1 MRFKSLA
8 ALVAVGALAFAGC
21 GSSSDDDGGSAGGG
35 GGGSRAIGVAV
46 ADLGAPFFN
55 AIRLGAESVGKEQ
68 GYDVS
73 VEDAQGDA
81 QRQVDQVQGF
91 ITKQVGAIVYVP
103 AGAAAASVP
112 VEAANDADIPVIAV
126 DRKPDGGDVLTFIAS
141 DSVNAART
149 LGEWYA
155 RAVEGRGDL
164 AVLQGQVGTT
174 PENDRKRGFEEG
186 IAGTDI
192 RIVAQQAA
200 NWNQEQGHRAAQT
213 ILQAQPDL
221 RGFFGRSDAMALGAA
236 EAAAQAGVRDRLTI
250 VGFDGLPAGLQG
262 VKNGD
267 IDATMVQQ
275 AYKMGQLAAENA
287 IAAIEGRADGI
298 PAEQLQEAFLA
309 TKENV
314 DRYIAEQPYGPQQP

>member
-1 MRFKSLA
+1 MKVKSTFLA
-8 ALVAVGALAFAGC
+8 AVAVAGALMAAGC
-21 GSSSDDDGGSAGGG
+21 GSSGDDGGSG

-55 AIRLGAESVGKEQ
+55 AIRLGAESVGKEK

-141 DSVNAART
+141 DSVAAART

-155 RAVEGRGDL
+155 RQVDGRGDL
-164 AVLQGQVGTT
+164 AVLQGQIGTT
-174 PENDRKRGFEEG
+174 PENDRKRGFDEG
-186 IAGTDI
+186 IAGSEI

-213 ILQAQPDL
+213 ILQAHPDL

-236 EAAAQAGVRDRLTI
+236 EAASQAGVRDRLVI

-267 IDATMVQQ
+267 LDATMVQQ
-275 AYKMGQLAAENA
+275 AYKMGRLAAENA

-309 TKENV
+309 TRENV
-314 DRYIAEQPYGPQQP
+314 DRYIAEQPYGPQKP